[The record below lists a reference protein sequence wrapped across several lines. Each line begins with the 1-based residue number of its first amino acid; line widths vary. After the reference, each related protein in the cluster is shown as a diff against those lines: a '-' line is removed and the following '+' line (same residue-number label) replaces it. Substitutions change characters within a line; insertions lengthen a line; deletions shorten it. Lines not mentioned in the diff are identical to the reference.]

1 MCLKSKILIIG
12 TLPETAGIGGVTIH
26 IKRLLDF
33 LQKNNFNFDFVDYK
47 NKSIL
52 SLIKEIISHKIV
64 HLHITNPFVMLF
76 LCVIAKIA
84 FTKVILTLH
93 GNLGR
98 YNWLKNSLVNIVV
111 SIVDIPILINKKSYK
126 DGVKLN
132 KNSKYIPAF
141 IPPILSTKLDDNI
154 IELLKYLES
163 TKKTICSTNAYN
175 ISYDNKGRD
184 IYGIDFLIH
193 EFVSLS
199 TYVLIISDPSGN
211 YKKRYPEKL
220 PNIYFIEYP
229 HNYFELLKHIS
240 VFIRYTTTDGDS
252 LSVKEALFL
261 NRKVVCTDV
270 VDRPSGVA
278 LCKLYDPNSFIE
290 ALTMPQRNIESSTN
304 GILKNS
310 AIDILELYKS
320 LDNETNH
327 SRSQNRRNYFRRSTS
342 SSS

>member
-111 SIVDIPILINKKSYK
+111 
-126 DGVKLN
+126 
-132 KNSKYIPAF
+132 SKYIPAF